1 MKSIHS
7 VSVFLAFLLMLSA
20 HEGRCQDVV
29 LDSLVQDGTVRYHYV
44 YVPETLLPERPLVIM
59 LHGYG
64 GKADGYRPE
73 MLSCAKE
80 EGFAVCI
87 PQGLKAP
94 KGKTG
99 WYAGY
104 PAQEGMR
111 RDDDEFICRLAK
123 EVARKYHLKN
133 LFLTGMSNGGEMCY
147 IIGRKYPRT
156 FNAIASVA
164 GLTMKWV
171 ADSLSFRG
179 PVPFM
184 EIHGTADR
192 TSRWDGDLLNEG
204 GWGSYI
210 PVEEAVMAWVRENGC
225 TPCEPEPLPLLK
237 EGSRQV
243 ILHRWENGIP
253 SREGGPSTEVLLY
266 EVQGGKHSWALNDM
280 DTCRVILQFFKKWIN
295 QEGR

>member
-44 YVPETLLPERPLVIM
+44 YVPETLLPERPLVLM

-111 RDDDEFICRLAK
+111 RDDDEFICHLAK

-133 LFLTGMSNGGEMCY
+133 LFLTGMSNGGEMC
-147 IIGRKYPRT
+147 
-156 FNAIASVA
+156 
-164 GLTMKWV
+164 
-171 ADSLSFRG
+171 
-179 PVPFM
+179 
-184 EIHGTADR
+184 
-192 TSRWDGDLLNEG
+192 
-204 GWGSYI
+204 
-210 PVEEAVMAWVRENGC
+210 
-225 TPCEPEPLPLLK
+225 
-237 EGSRQV
+237 
-243 ILHRWENGIP
+243 
-253 SREGGPSTEVLLY
+253 
-266 EVQGGKHSWALNDM
+266 
-280 DTCRVILQFFKKWIN
+280 
-295 QEGR
+295 

>member
-111 RDDDEFICRLAK
+111 RDDAGAREAWDELEKSIVANLAD
-123 EVARKYHLKN
+123 EV
-133 LFLTGMSNGGEMCY
+133 EIY
-147 IIGRKYPRT
+147 IQ
-156 FNAIASVA
+156 
-164 GLTMKWV
+164 
-171 ADSLSFRG
+171 
-179 PVPFM
+179 
-184 EIHGTADR
+184 
-192 TSRWDGDLLNEG
+192 
-204 GWGSYI
+204 GSH
-210 PVEEAVMAWVRENGC
+210 VE
-225 TPCEPEPLPLLK
+225 L
-237 EGSRQV
+237 V
-243 ILHRWENGIP
+243 I
-253 SREGGPSTEVLLY
+253 Y
-266 EVQGGKHSWALNDM
+266 
-280 DTCRVILQFFKKWIN
+280 KKF
-295 QEGR
+295 